1 MLNLSY
7 EVNNSN
13 EKNKGVTDFWK
24 WIKFSSLGK
33 AIKSKDRHRKVNF
46 FHIPIP
52 KVINLFLFMILLV
65 FQLSWSPLLSNIKV
79 FLVHSITSFYS
90 LFFFW
95 TSSHTISWLIQIWA
109 KRNDMG
115 QKTALG
121 SLLKS
126 IGNSGQGKV
135 VPGWGAVPVMAFIGV
150 LLLVFLVIMLQI
162 YNQSLLLQGFSVD
175 WNG

>member
-1 MLNLSY
+1 
-7 EVNNSN
+7 
-13 EKNKGVTDFWK
+13 
-24 WIKFSSLGK
+24 
-33 AIKSKDRHRKVNF
+33 
-46 FHIPIP
+46 
-52 KVINLFLFMILLV
+52 
-65 FQLSWSPLLSNIKV
+65 
-79 FLVHSITSFYS
+79 
-90 LFFFW
+90 
-95 TSSHTISWLIQIWA
+95 
-109 KRNDMG
+109 MG

-135 VPGWGAVPVMAFIGV
+135 VPGWGGVPVMAFIGI